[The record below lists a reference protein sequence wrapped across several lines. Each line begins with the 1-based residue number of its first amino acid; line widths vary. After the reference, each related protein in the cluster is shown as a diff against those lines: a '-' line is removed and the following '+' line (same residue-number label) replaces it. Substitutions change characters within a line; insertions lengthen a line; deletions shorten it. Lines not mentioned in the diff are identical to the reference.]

1 MTMIPASQL
10 YLAAACVL
18 AGIVFGFGYFAA
30 LRVTA
35 TWLVEG
41 RASFAPA
48 LLTVGRLG
56 AAVAL
61 FAAAALLGAPALLG
75 AFAGFLVARAL
86 ALRSARHRP

>member
-1 MTMIPASQL
+1 MTTIPASQL
-10 YLAAACVL
+10 YVATACVL
-18 AGIVFGFGYFAA
+18 AGFAFGVGYFAA

-35 TWLVEG
+35 TWLAKG
-41 RASFAPA
+41 RGPLVPV
-48 LLTVGRLG
+48 LLTVGRFG

-61 FAAAALLGAPALLG
+61 FGGAALLGAPALLG